1 MDGAPA
7 VTVLGDR
14 ATGDRATGDR
24 ATGDRATGAPAPDA
38 GAAGAGAPREVDVV
52 VVGGGVVGSSCAWH
66 LARRGLAVAVCDGD
80 PSRGAWAVAAGML
93 APGSEL
99 RHGGEDVHALSLA
112 AARGFDDYVAAVLED
127 SGTSARPDVGHR
139 RTGSLAVA
147 GDVDDRAVLDDVL
160 ELQRALGLSA
170 QRLGARACRR
180 LEPHLDPGIAGGVLV
195 EDDHQVDPRRL
206 VAGLGRAAER
216 HGAVTVRQD
225 ASVLVE
231 DGRAVGVRLPDG
243 GEVRASTV
251 VVATGAWSGAVQGV
265 PVDALP
271 PVRPVKGQ
279 IMRLAMPADAMDDP
293 LLTRVVRATV
303 RGRPVYLVPREDG
316 ELVVGATTE
325 DAGFDRTVT
334 AGAVH
339 DLLRDAAAVL
349 PGTSECELV
358 EVRARPRPGSPDD
371 LPLVGA
377 TGVPGLLLATGHSR
391 NGVLLSGLTGQVVAG
406 LVTGDDLPEVAALA
420 DPARFRPTRSREES
434 P

>member
-1 MDGAPA
+1 MTA
-7 VTVLGDR
+7 LGGR
-14 ATGDRATGDR
+14 PSATPPPEATG
-24 ATGDRATGAPAPDA
+24 GAE
-38 GAAGAGAPREVDVV
+38 APREVDVV
-52 VVGGGVVGSSCAWH
+52 VLGGGVVGSSCAWQ
-66 LARRGLAVAVCDGD
+66 LARRGRSVAVCDGD
-80 PSRGAWAVAAGML
+80 PTRGAWAVAAGML

-112 AARGFDDYVAAVLED
+112 AARGFEQYVAAVLED
-127 SGTSARPDVGHR
+127 SGASARTDLGHR
-139 RTGSLAVA
+139 RTGSLALA

-170 QRLGARACRR
+170 ERLGARACRR

-206 VAGLGRAAER
+206 VAALRTAAGRR
-216 HGAVTVRQD
+216 GAVAVRQD

-231 DGRAVGVRLPDG
+231 DGRAVGVRLPG
-243 GEVRASTV
+243 GREIRSGV
-251 VVATGAWSGAVQGV
+251 VVLATGAWSGLVDGV
-265 PVDALP
+265 PDDALP
-271 PVRPVKGQ
+271 PVHPVKGQ
-279 IMRLAMPADAMDDP
+279 IMRLAMPAGDP

-316 ELVVGATTE
+316 ELVLGATTE

-358 EVRARPRPGSPDD
+358 EVQARPRPGSPDD

-377 TGVPGLLLATGHSR
+377 TGVPGLLLATGHAR

-406 LVTGDDLPEVAALA
+406 LVTGDGVPDVAALA
-420 DPARFRPTRSREES
+420 DPTRFRKDS